1 MKEWYLLILQMID
14 AALAGLGRAL
24 RWRHGLAL
32 TLALGGVLAVEIIL
46 AARIIWELKRR
57 RKRK

>member
-24 RWRHGLAL
+24 CWEHGFA
-32 TLALGGVLAVEIIL
+32 LALGGLLAAEIIL
-46 AARIIWELKRR
+46 AARIIWELRRR